1 MIIVSAL
8 LPKPLKPQRSDKLGI
23 KEVGQWIREN
33 SNKPSPAILS
43 ISARNAYYAGGT
55 HVQVDSINNALS
67 NARAKK
73 VDYILITRREYRVI
87 EKELL
92 QSVKDKKIAL
102 AHKFPEG
109 NSLNKSSILLYKVL
123 H

>member
-1 MIIVSAL
+1 MEHSH
-8 LPKPLKPQRSDKLGI
+8 
-23 KEVGQWIREN
+23 
-33 SNKPSPAILS
+33 KPSPAILS
-43 ISARNAYYAGGT
+43 VSARNAYYAGGT
-55 HVQVDSINNALS
+55 HVHMEGINVALGM
-67 NARAKK
+67 AQAGK
-73 VDYILITRREYRVI
+73 VDYILITHREYRVI

-109 NSLNKSSILLYKVL
+109 NSLNKRSILLYKVL

>member
-1 MIIVSAL
+1 MIIVSVL
-8 LPKPLKPQRSDKLGI
+8 LPKTLKPQRFDKLGI

-43 ISARNAYYAGGT
+43 VSARNAYYAGGT
-55 HVQVDSINNALS
+55 HVQMESNNAIS
-67 NARAKK
+67 EVRAKK
-73 VDYILITRREYRVI
+73 VDYVLITHREYRVI

-92 QSVKDKKIAL
+92 QSVEDKKIAL

-109 NSLNKSSILLYKVL
+109 NSLNKRSILLYKVL